1 MKTLKSTSRRSQKD
15 SLQELLDSAKTPE
28 DLHAF
33 GELLA
38 EEESEQDDTE
48 EGSRWVVKTLSEVA
62 EFFGLSVQTVK
73 QWSQES
79 PPMPGERNHWSIKEI
94 VRWRTDIRNGRPGNS
109 SSKKI
114 DDDLKLVT
122 LEQKQLDLAIQ
133 KKELIPL
140 IDVERWAATALIET
154 REMVMTLP
162 EILATSAPPENREFI
177 RSESDRHCRGVLTML
192 RRRLEADIVDDD
204 ATDDPT

>member
-1 MKTLKSTSRRSQKD
+1 
-15 SLQELLDSAKTPE
+15 LQELLDSAKTPE

-33 GELLA
+33 GQLLA
-38 EEESEQDDTE
+38 EEEGDDAE
-48 EGSRWVVKTLSEVA
+48 DLNEGSRWIVKTLSDVA

-79 PPMPGERNHWSIKEI
+79 PPMPGQRNRWSIKEI
-94 VRWRTDIRNGRPGNS
+94 VRWRTDIRNGRSSSP

-133 KKELIPL
+133 KNELIPL
-140 IDVERWAATALIET
+140 VDVERWAAVALIET

-162 EILATSAPPENREFI
+162 DILATSSPPDSREFI
-177 RSESDRHCRGVLTML
+177 RSESDRHCRSVLTML
-192 RRRLEADIVDDD
+192 RRRLEADIVDSDET
-204 ATDDPT
+204 TDD

>member
-1 MKTLKSTSRRSQKD
+1 
-15 SLQELLDSAKTPE
+15 
-28 DLHAF
+28 
-33 GELLA
+33 
-38 EEESEQDDTE
+38 
-48 EGSRWVVKTLSEVA
+48 
-62 EFFGLSVQTVK
+62 
-73 QWSQES
+73 
-79 PPMPGERNHWSIKEI
+79 MPGERNHWSIKEI

-140 IDVERWAATALIET
+140 VDVERWAATALIET

>member
-1 MKTLKSTSRRSQKD
+1 MTTLKSTSRRSQKD

-33 GELLA
+33 GQLLA
-38 EEESEQDDTE
+38 EEEGEDAEDAD

-79 PPMPGERNHWSIKEI
+79 PPMPGQRSRWSIKEI
-94 VRWRTDIRNGRPGNS
+94 VRWRTDIRNGRSSSP

-140 IDVERWAATALIET
+140 VDVERWAAVALIET

-162 EILATSAPPENREFI
+162 EILATSSPPDSREFI
-177 RSESDRHCRGVLTML
+177 RSESDRHCRSVLTML
-192 RRRLEADIVDDD
+192 RRRLEADIVDSDET
-204 ATDDPT
+204 TDD

>member
-1 MKTLKSTSRRSQKD
+1 
-15 SLQELLDSAKTPE
+15 LQELLDSAKTPE

-33 GELLA
+33 GQLLA
-38 EEESEQDDTE
+38 EEEGEDAEDADE
-48 EGSRWVVKTLSEVA
+48 DSRWVVKTLSEVA

-79 PPMPGERNHWSIKEI
+79 PPMPGQRNRWSIKEI
-94 VRWRTDIRNGRPGNS
+94 VRWRTDIRNGRSSSP

-122 LEQKQLDLAIQ
+122 LAQKQLDLAIQ
-133 KKELIPL
+133 KNELIPL
-140 IDVERWAATALIET
+140 VDVERWAAVALIET

-162 EILATSAPPENREFI
+162 EILATSSPPDSREFI
-177 RSESDRHCRGVLTML
+177 RAESDRHCRSVLTML
-192 RRRLEADIVDDD
+192 RRRLEADTVKSDE
-204 ATDDPT
+204 ATDD